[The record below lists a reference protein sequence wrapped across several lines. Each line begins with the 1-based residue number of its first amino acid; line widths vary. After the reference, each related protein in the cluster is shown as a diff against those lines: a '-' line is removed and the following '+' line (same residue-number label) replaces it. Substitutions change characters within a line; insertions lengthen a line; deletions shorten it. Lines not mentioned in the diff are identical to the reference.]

1 MNSFKSQLLLVFS
14 ILIAAALGATVY
26 AVFTATEQSI
36 VRETRDELQTAQRV
50 FSAIL
55 EDRSLQLLDR
65 SSILAADFGLKRAIA
80 TGELD
85 TAMSALG
92 NHGER
97 AGAALVALLSP
108 EGKVLAA
115 SHTLPGTLVD
125 DLEASGGEAFVRFIV
140 AEDEL
145 FQLALVPVR
154 APGLLAWVG
163 LGFRLDVELMESFKS
178 ITRADIT
185 FMFRRMSSNA
195 EARTVTAEDVFG
207 LISTLPED
215 LLRTD
220 PDNQKRLD
228 EARKSLRAHLLTE
241 SWFSQPLSFQASDA
255 NVTGLVSK
263 SLDARLADF
272 SQLRQQIS
280 AIAIAALLLS
290 LMLALF
296 FARSLSKP
304 IEGLVARA
312 RRIASGDYT
321 QVHRL
326 KAAAEFMQLETALH
340 TMGEAI
346 GERERRIQFQAEHDL
361 LTSLPNRDYI
371 SKVIENRKFEAGGVA
386 RFGLALIR
394 LTNLTPLTDVYGQR
408 FADDLLQQFADRAR
422 RLLRRGDM
430 IARIDADRFFGYCD
444 QLDHSGLTAL
454 TEKILSIVEEPFE
467 AEGIEVRVELHV
479 GIVLSPDHGASYDDL
494 LRRAHIALKGAELA
508 RNTASVYEIGMDEL
522 HLRQI
527 RITSRLQL
535 ALHRGGFELNYQPKV
550 ESSAGRCQQVEAL
563 LRWRDAEMGQ
573 MFPDEFIPL
582 AEHSGDILLIT
593 DWVIREVIRQQ
604 LVWLSNGRHITV
616 SVNLSAHDLL
626 SKSLVDR
633 LLGQLEEAGLPSHY
647 LHFEITESATISDP
661 AAAIAQLERLR
672 NAGFCLSMDDFGT
685 GYSSL
690 SQLKLIPV
698 QEVKIDK
705 SFILKLDEQETD
717 QRLVRSIIDMGHNL
731 GLSVVAE
738 GVENEASAKLLA
750 AWGCEYLQGY
760 WYSRPL
766 PPAALEVWLDEF
778 EEKRQSLLI

>member
-1 MNSFKSQLLLVFS
+1 MNSFKTQLLLVFS
-14 ILIAAALGATVY
+14 VLIAAALGATIY
-26 AVFTATEQSI
+26 SVFTATEQSI
-36 VRETRDELQTAQRV
+36 VRETREELQTAQRV

-65 SSILAADFGLKRAIA
+65 TSILAADFGLKRAIA
-80 TGELD
+80 TNELD

-92 NHGER
+92 NHGDR
-97 AGAALVALLSP
+97 AGAALVALLNP
-108 EGKVLAA
+108 EGEVLAA
-115 SHTLPGTLVD
+115 SHTLQGSLAGNIATGNGD
-125 DLEASGGEAFVRFIV
+125 AFVRFIV
-140 AEDEL
+140 AEGEL
-145 FQLALVPVR
+145 FQLAFVPVR

-163 LGFRLDVELMESFKS
+163 LGFKLDVALMDSFKS

-185 FMFRRMSSNA
+185 FLFRRTS
-195 EARTVTAEDVFG
+195 VTAGGG
-207 LISTLPED
+207 LLDSPLSMISTLPD
-215 LLRTD
+215 MLLQEGLDDSMTLGLAREAL
-220 PDNQKRLD
+220 QARLQD
-228 EARKSLRAHLLTE
+228 KT
-241 SWFSQPLSFQASDA
+241 WFSQSLTFQASNAD
-255 NVTGLVSK
+255 VTGLVSK

-272 SQLRQQIS
+272 SQLRQQIGT
-280 AIAIAALLLS
+280 IAVVALILS
-290 LMLALF
+290 LLLALF

-304 IEGLVARA
+304 IESLVARA

-321 QVHRL
+321 KDL
-326 KAAAEFMQLETALH
+326 KLQAAAEFMQLESALQ

-371 SKVIENRKFEAGGVA
+371 SKVIENRKFEAGGVP

-430 IARIDADRFFGYCD
+430 IARIDADRFLGYCD
-444 QLDHSGLTAL
+444 QLDHSGVPAL
-454 TEKILSIVEEPFE
+454 TEKILSIVARPFE

-494 LRRAHIALKGAELA
+494 LRRAHIALKSAEQA
-508 RNTASVYEIGMDEL
+508 RATASVYQIGMDEL

-535 ALHRGGFELNYQPKV
+535 ALHKGGFELNYQPKV
-550 ESSAGRCQQVEAL
+550 DSSAGDCKQVEAL

-593 DWVIREVIRQQ
+593 DWVIQEVIRQQ
-604 LVWLSNGRHITV
+604 LIWLGKGRYITV
-616 SVNLSAHDLL
+616 SINLSAHDLL
-626 SKSLVDR
+626 SKTLVDR
-633 LLGQLEEAGLPSHY
+633 LLGQLAHAGLESHC

-661 AAAIAQLERLR
+661 VAAIAQLERLR
-672 NAGFCLSMDDFGT
+672 DAGFRLSMDDFGT

-731 GLSVVAE
+731 GLSIVAE
-738 GVENEASAKLLA
+738 GVENEASSRLLT

-760 WYSRPL
+760 WYSKPL
-766 PPAALEVWLDEF
+766 PPEALEIWLDDF
-778 EEKRQSLLI
+778 ENKRSGVLS